1 MQEEFTTCGS
11 CGRKVPRT
19 QFCIYCGVK
28 LSAGRNRRE
37 PESDPGNVF
46 ERVFETVEA
55 RTGPEAVGAPF
66 FPSPYE
72 GQQQEVTTTPAVDL
86 RLDPE
91 VSRLTEELTRFQIWK
106 VRLCGMLVEGEVPG
120 KVFSKIYE
128 DYAKEIEQLNER
140 RNEIVARYRAQYD
153 EKRGELEE
161 ARLKL
166 EELRVRVAVGEL
178 SESDQLIRTPGIKG
192 NVDGLEEEASKLE
205 AILRRLENLSTEVPS
220 REIFKYELTA
230 KGFLNSLG
238 DLVSAG
244 KIGEELGDKLLG
256 DLEGILS
263 QFSKM
268 YRGDDEGESSL
279 RNELDVLE
287 VRFKVGE
294 LTLSEFETLRTEIID
309 KLERHWDQSP

>member
-106 VRLCGMLVEGEVPG
+106 VRLCGMFMDGDVPGEVFAS
-120 KVFSKIYE
+120 VYE
-128 DYAKEIEQLNER
+128 DYYNRSEGLNER
-140 RNEIVARYRAQYD
+140 RTEIVSRYRSQYE
-153 EKRGELEE
+153 EKRRELDA
-161 ARLKL
+161 ARLRL

-178 SESDQLIRTPGIKG
+178 SESDRLIRTPEIKG
-192 NVDGLEEEASKLE
+192 DADHLEEEVVKLE
-205 AILRRLENLSTEVPS
+205 RVLEELGRLSTAASP
-220 REIFKYELTA
+220 REIFGYEQTA
-230 KGFLNSLG
+230 KRFLSSLG
-238 DLVSAG
+238 DLVSSR
-244 KIGEELGDKLLG
+244 KVGEELGGVIRG
-256 DLEGILS
+256 DLEGVLEQLS
-263 QFSKM
+263 RM
-268 YRGDDEGESSL
+268 YRGDDDSEASL
-279 RNELDVLE
+279 RNELEELE
-287 VRFKVGE
+287 VRYKVGE
-294 LTLSEFETLRTEIID
+294 ITLSEFESLREGIVG
-309 KLERHWDQSP
+309 KLERRWGRSP

>member
-106 VRLCGMLVEGEVPG
+106 VRLCGMFMDGDVPGEVFAS
-120 KVFSKIYE
+120 VYE
-128 DYAKEIEQLNER
+128 DYYNRSEGLNER
-140 RNEIVARYRAQYD
+140 RTEIVSRYRSQYE
-153 EKRGELEE
+153 EKRRELDA
-161 ARLKL
+161 ARLRL

-178 SESDQLIRTPGIKG
+178 SESDRLIRTPEIKG
-192 NVDGLEEEASKLE
+192 DADRLEEEVAKLE
-205 AILRRLENLSTEVPS
+205 RVLEELGRLSTTASP
-220 REIFKYELTA
+220 REIFGYEQTA
-230 KGFLNSLG
+230 KRFLSSLG
-238 DLVSAG
+238 DLVSSR
-244 KIGEELGDKLLG
+244 KVGEELGGVIRG
-256 DLEGILS
+256 DLEGVLEQLS
-263 QFSKM
+263 RM
-268 YRGDDEGESSL
+268 YRGDDDSEASL
-279 RNELDVLE
+279 RNELEELE
-287 VRFKVGE
+287 VRYKVGE
-294 LTLSEFETLRTEIID
+294 ITLSEFESLREGIVG
-309 KLERHWDQSP
+309 KLERRWGRSP

>member
-1 MQEEFTTCGS
+1 MQEELIKCENCG
-11 CGRKVPRT
+11 KEIPKT
-19 QFCIYCGVK
+19 QFCIYCGVN
-28 LSAGRNRRE
+28 LVESQGQRM
-37 PESDPGNVF
+37 PESDHGGVVEGVF
-46 ERVFETVEA
+46 ESAGVSPSPETEEA
-55 RTGPEAVGAPF
+55 SF
-66 FPSPYE
+66 FQSPYE
-72 GQQQEVTTTPAVDL
+72 GYQQVVPSPTAEWG
-86 RLDPE
+86 LDPE
-91 VSRLTEELTRFQIWK
+91 ITPLTKELVKFQIWK

-120 KVFSKIYE
+120 KVFSNIYQ
-128 DYAKEIEQLNER
+128 DYAKEVERLDER

-205 AILRRLENLSTEVPS
+205 NILGRLENLSTEVPS

-230 KGFLNSLG
+230 KVFLNSLG
-238 DLVSAG
+238 DLISAG
-244 KIGEELGDKLLG
+244 KIGEELGNKLRE

-268 YRGDDEGESSL
+268 YRGEDEDESSL

-287 VRFKVGE
+287 VRVKVGE